1 MKNWSSTITIVM
13 KTKQKRVYTL
23 NYTGIMEVFYVH
35 IKLHAMKRA
44 MTFDKGL
51 SEMEVPY

>member
-35 IKLHAMKRA
+35 IKLHAVKRA

-51 SEMEVPY
+51 SESEVVY